1 MWDTSG
7 SDQNKTVEDV
17 IAAFEAFEQTGTAKR
32 TDRISPSEAE
42 VLGAITANLKSG
54 VTLLEENLTYLFIG
68 NGVYDSTGL
77 SPADISPGD
86 RLRDMHALM
95 IEKGLLSA
103 DFVNAN
109 LPIPDQLNASSTPDT
124 AQTSLITKLGNG
136 RHVRL
141 TRKTLPNG
149 WIVSQ
154 YEDVTELAAKD
165 EILEKALS
173 LGDAGLWTYDFE
185 TAAYSFS
192 KTISDLFS
200 GEDAMRLK
208 KHGILGI
215 VHPEDHE
222 RYRMALRNISR
233 TNDRFKITTRR
244 NREPQ
249 AWVETSAQ
257 LLRNTDGSPKTIRA
271 FERDVTKELL
281 REKALEAAK
290 DKAIAATSAKS
301 EFLANMSHEIRTPMN
316 GVLGMAEL
324 LAETDLTQKQRDYLK
339 VINNSSHSLLT
350 IINDILDFSKIEA
363 GAMELDPRPFNLRD
377 AIDDVMALLATK
389 ARAKGLE
396 LIVDYATDLPVGFVG
411 DAGRIRQV
419 ITNLVGNAV
428 KFTDSGTVIL
438 TVDAQTDTN
447 QQCAL
452 TVTVKD
458 TGIGFSE
465 TKVDGIFKKFT
476 QADGSTTHRYGG
488 TGLGLAICRHILGLM
503 DGEMRVNSVP
513 GQGSVFAF
521 DVTLPTNDQA
531 DGLRAQPRRLPH
543 LKALLVDDLDINLK
557 VLAKRMTLWGA
568 RTSQAL
574 NAGEAV
580 TLLTDAQ
587 ARNEPFD
594 LVITDNMMPQT
605 SGLEL
610 AAMIKASAH
619 IQTLPIIMMSSC
631 DASMSAEEMKSIG
644 ISSFLIKPVREQRLF
659 ETLSKTVAAAQNA
672 KVTDKPVETQST
684 PSVNSYDISAGM
696 QATLDDIT
704 NALADVSPE
713 PPVETPSERLTVKAP
728 DKKPSGRTSVLV
740 AEDFPLN
747 QDVVRLMLAESH
759 YDLQFAANGQ
769 IAVDMYKTAPTDF
782 DLVLMDVSMPV
793 MDGFEASEI
802 IKSHQAANGLP
813 EIPIIAL
820 TGHALKN
827 DKEKCLDAAMD
838 DYLTKPIKQT
848 LLIQTL
854 EKWSENPSP
863 HISAAG

>member
-1 MWDTSG
+1 
-7 SDQNKTVEDV
+7 
-17 IAAFEAFEQTGTAKR
+17 
-32 TDRISPSEAE
+32 
-42 VLGAITANLKSG
+42 
-54 VTLLEENLTYLFIG
+54 
-68 NGVYDSTGL
+68 
-77 SPADISPGD
+77 
-86 RLRDMHALM
+86 
-95 IEKGLLSA
+95 
-103 DFVNAN
+103 
-109 LPIPDQLNASSTPDT
+109 
-124 AQTSLITKLGNG
+124 
-136 RHVRL
+136 
-141 TRKTLPNG
+141 
-149 WIVSQ
+149 
-154 YEDVTELAAKD
+154 
-165 EILEKALS
+165 
-173 LGDAGLWTYDFE
+173 
-185 TAAYSFS
+185 
-192 KTISDLFS
+192 
-200 GEDAMRLK
+200 
-208 KHGILGI
+208 
-215 VHPEDHE
+215 
-222 RYRMALRNISR
+222 
-233 TNDRFKITTRR
+233 
-244 NREPQ
+244 
-249 AWVETSAQ
+249 
-257 LLRNTDGSPKTIRA
+257 
-271 FERDVTKELL
+271 
-281 REKALEAAK
+281 
-290 DKAIAATSAKS
+290 
-301 EFLANMSHEIRTPMN
+301 
-316 GVLGMAEL
+316 
-324 LAETDLTQKQRDYLK
+324 
-339 VINNSSHSLLT
+339 
-350 IINDILDFSKIEA
+350 
-363 GAMELDPRPFNLRD
+363 
-377 AIDDVMALLATK
+377 
-389 ARAKGLE
+389 
-396 LIVDYATDLPVGFVG
+396 
-411 DAGRIRQV
+411 
-419 ITNLVGNAV
+419 
-428 KFTDSGTVIL
+428 VIL

-503 DGEMRVNSVP
+503 DGEIRVNSVP

-521 DVTLPTNDQA
+521 DVTLPTSDQA
-531 DGLRAQPRRLPH
+531 EGLRAQPRRLPH
-543 LKALLVDDLDINLK
+543 LKALLVDDLDI
-557 VLAKRMTLWGA
+557 T
-568 RTSQAL
+568 
-574 NAGEAV
+574 
-580 TLLTDAQ
+580 
-587 ARNEPFD
+587 
-594 LVITDNMMPQT
+594 
-605 SGLEL
+605 
-610 AAMIKASAH
+610 
-619 IQTLPIIMMSSC
+619 
-631 DASMSAEEMKSIG
+631 EEMKSIG

-769 IAVDMYKTAPTDF
+769 IAVDMYKAAPTDF